1 MANTIKRMS
10 RSQARRRET
19 PLFLAVLDLV
29 DQADAQQEEVLD
41 SLCLHCDRAARNL
54 RARSNQG
61 RAGLLE
67 GIGNAIKSYAIGVN
81 WSQIPTPVED
91 DDAEDE
97 RQPPAHRV
105 HWPSQEGN

>member
-29 DQADAQQEEVLD
+29 DQA
-41 SLCLHCDRAARNL
+41 
-54 RARSNQG
+54 
-61 RAGLLE
+61 
-67 GIGNAIKSYAIGVN
+67 
-81 WSQIPTPVED
+81 VED